1 VTETSK
7 PLGLRERQRRA
18 IQADLRAAAL
28 KLFGER
34 GFDEV
39 SVAEIA
45 AEAGISERTFFRH
58 FPTKEEVV
66 LTLMEGYGLD
76 IICRLESQPL
86 DRPWFDILRDTY
98 TGAYDVE
105 VTMAGERSEEL
116 RRSTAQVMKLAQG
129 SARLRAGIDARAR
142 SWQDDIAQIVARRLG
157 VDVDQDPRPRVWG
170 AVAIA
175 VGMANGE
182 RHAAIEG
189 SHDASPAE
197 AWDALAELLKPPTG
211 F

>member
-1 VTETSK
+1 MTEAPK
-7 PLGLRERQRRA
+7 PFGLRERQRRA
-18 IQADLRAAAL
+18 IEAELRAAAL

-58 FPTKEEVV
+58 FPTKEDVV

-76 IICRLESQPL
+76 IISRLESQPL
-86 DRPWFDILRDTY
+86 DRPWFDVLRNTY

-116 RRSTAQVMKLAQG
+116 RRSTAQVLKLAQG
-129 SARLRAGIDARAR
+129 STRLRAGIDARAR
-142 SWQDDIAQIVARRLG
+142 TWQDDIARIVARRLG
-157 VDVDQDPRPRVWG
+157 VDIDQDPRPRVWG
-170 AVAIA
+170 AVAII
-175 VGMANGE
+175 VGMANAE
-182 RHAAIEG
+182 RHAAIDG
-189 SHDASPAE
+189 SLGVSPAE

-211 F
+211 T